1 MSVSFYNA
9 NGGMLGTDWHDFY
22 TGDPPVPPSPP
33 VTIPMPH
40 LVFAGFDDSCADE
53 KARIKNVTSDGH
65 PMIQKDF
72 KLDWVLPHL
81 PLLPAPPYVGL
92 QQANYL
98 AIVALSGSVALLA
111 VASVTGAGTPL
122 ATCIYSC
129 LGANLN
135 CGDPIDQPLNLVL
148 NESTVLTQ
156 PTAMDFAEAVFTFA
170 TSGLVSKAVGKA
182 FDRIGKSVSKWIP
195 DKWKKAIE
203 KETRDKIILPLRK
216 KAEDMAK
223 DFFNDWVKKGKDEI
237 KGKPKAKATLSALG
251 VTHV

>member
-9 NGGMLGTDWHDFY
+9 NGFMAGTDVHDFY
-22 TGDPPVPPSPP
+22 TGEPPSPP
-33 VTIPMPH
+33 ITIPIPH
-40 LVFAGFDDSCADE
+40 LVFAGFDESCADK
-53 KARIKNVTSDGH
+53 KARIENVTADGH
-65 PMIQKDF
+65 RMIQKEF
-72 KLDWVLPHL
+72 KVTLVMPHL
-81 PLLPAPPYVGL
+81 PLLPLPPYVGI
-92 QQANYL
+92 QAVNYGT
-98 AIVALSGSVALLA
+98 IVWLSGSVALLA
-111 VASVTGAGTPL
+111 VASVTGAGAPL
-122 ATCIYSC
+122 ATCIYSS

-135 CGDPIDQPLNLVL
+135 CGDPIDQPLNLVV
-148 NESTVLTQ
+148 NPSSVLTQ

-203 KETRDKIILPLRK
+203 KETRDKIILPIRK